1 MTLKSLIWNGLLIA
15 ATCLAFW
22 LLYRILHHYSLDDI
36 GNSLLSIPLR
46 HLCLA
51 LLCAAASYLCLTGF
65 DLLAILSLR
74 KSLPYRKIALA
85 SFVSLSIGHNI
96 GFAGLSSGAFRYRF
110 YSRWGLSI
118 EEVTKIVLFCGV
130 TVGLGMTTL
139 GGIALLVDPADA
151 AGLLRSN
158 TRDIRTAG
166 VILLAVPVLY
176 ASLTMI
182 LRQRLTLWRWSFE
195 LPRPHI
201 ALLQIVIGTLDF
213 VCVSACLH
221 QLLSAFADVALFR
234 SITAYVLA
242 NTAVMATHVPGGLGV
257 IETTVSYIVPNAAS
271 IGALIA
277 FRCIYFLIPLI
288 LGTTLLIA
296 SELMFRHRSARTKD
310 PAKVADKTTRTQA
323 PQRTGGIE

>member
-1 MTLKSLIWNGLLIA
+1 MTLKSLIGNGLIIA

-22 LLYRILHHYSLDDI
+22 LLYRILQNYSLDDI
-36 GNSLLSIPLR
+36 RNSLLSIPLR
-46 HLCLA
+46 RLCFA

-65 DLLAILSLR
+65 DFLALLSLG

-85 SFVSLSIGHNI
+85 SFVSLSMGHNI

-118 EEVTKIVLFCGV
+118 EEVAKIVLFCGI
-130 TVGLGMTTL
+130 TVGLGMTAL
-139 GGIALLVDPADA
+139 GGTALLVDPADA
-151 AGLLRSN
+151 AGLLSSN
-158 TRDIRTAG
+158 TRDVRTAG
-166 VILLAVPVLY
+166 VIILAVPVLY
-176 ASLTMI
+176 AFLTMV
-182 LRQRLTLWRWSFE
+182 LRQRMTLWRWSFE
-195 LPRPHI
+195 LPGPHI
-201 ALLQIVIGTLDF
+201 ALLQIVIGALNF

-288 LGTTLLIA
+288 LGTTLLIV
-296 SELMFRHRSARTKD
+296 SELASRHRSARTKD
-310 PAKVADKTTRTQA
+310 PAKAADKTTGTQA